1 MYSSWSSAHL
11 RPSSR
16 VIDWFWPSGSSVTR
30 KVERFERE
38 TTSVAMLMFPYWVGR
53 AFGIRAVSSFASSGL
68 GLSITEAAGGS
79 RNAIF
84 ATRTPSLAS
93 RDARNPI
100 APAPST

>member
-53 AFGIRAVSSFASSGL
+53 AFGIRAVSSFASVRARVVDHRGRRGQPERHLRHAHS
-68 GLSITEAAGGS
+68 
-79 RNAIF
+79 F
-84 ATRTPSLAS
+84 AR
-93 RDARNPI
+93 
-100 APAPST
+100 